1 MVRSLCGEGCSS
13 RPEGG
18 EGARHKRNIQSKI
31 DYKDQKE
38 QAHGRSMDVPVR
50 KGVGGE

>member
-1 MVRSLCGEGCSS
+1 MWGRVPKQGRRGEG
-13 RPEGG
+13 G
-18 EGARHKRNIQSKI
+18 RHKRNIQSKI